1 MGWTIWLKL
10 FENKLAFAGSSILK
24 KTIISAVEGLL
35 VDLFS
40 WGSKLFRASFKSFW
54 RAVEFTL
61 AHRVPFEVVL
71 YYRFSGGCSGNVGPR
86 A

>member
-1 MGWTIWLKL
+1 MGSTIWLKL
-10 FENKLAFAGSSILK
+10 FENKLKFAGSLILK

-40 WGSKLFRASFKSFW
+40 WCSKLFRASFKSFGVRW
-54 RAVEFTL
+54 SSPF
-61 AHRVPFEVVL
+61 AHRVPFEVIL